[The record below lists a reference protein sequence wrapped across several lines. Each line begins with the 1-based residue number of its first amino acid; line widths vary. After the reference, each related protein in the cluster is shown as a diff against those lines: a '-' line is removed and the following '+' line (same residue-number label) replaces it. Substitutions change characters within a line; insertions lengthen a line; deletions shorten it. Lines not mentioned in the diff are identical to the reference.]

1 MRELGTLSLLDALAC
16 LNCCTNSARPSS
28 NARRC
33 SAGTAGLPGNPRC
46 SLSVSLSWRLP
57 RYRELVGRRTR
68 RAQGPARRPPACEAN
83 AIAATFL
90 VPVAASEDRRS
101 IPPRTHKITP
111 TTIRM
116 IPIVHKIPMPNT
128 KPRIRSRTP
137 SRIIRAPTLGSACRC
152 LLIPSWSNLILGGAA
167 CVNALHSS
175 GDRDALRIPARAGCG
190 GRSRRSC
197 RLSRKPTLQSWV
209 ARPMTFGDL
218 ETGRELS
225 CRADRGW
232 WRPTLRDALGNSVLS
247 PATLRGADSLCRWS
261 SG

>member
-16 LNCCTNSARPSS
+16 L
-28 NARRC
+28 
-33 SAGTAGLPGNPRC
+33 
-46 SLSVSLSWRLP
+46 
-57 RYRELVGRRTR
+57 ELLH
-68 RAQGPARRPPACEAN
+68 E
-83 AIAATFL
+83 
-90 VPVAASEDRRS
+90 
-101 IPPRTHKITP
+101 
-111 TTIRM
+111 
-116 IPIVHKIPMPNT
+116 
-128 KPRIRSRTP
+128 
-137 SRIIRAPTLGSACRC
+137 LGSAKLERA
-152 LLIPSWSNLILGGAA
+152 PVLGWHGRLATESSVLTLGESQLALAA
-167 CVNALHSS
+167 ISRACGPANATRSRSCAASS
-175 GDRDALRIPARAGCG
+175 GV
-190 GRSRRSC
+190 RSQRSC